1 MLSAF
6 TAYREIS
13 IGQKLQVPEVV
24 GGLVVGGVDEERLWT
39 QGL

>member
-13 IGQKLQVPEVV
+13 IGQKCPRMWPSQEEEED
-24 GGLVVGGVDEERLWT
+24 LVVGGVVD
-39 QGL
+39 